1 MAKDRGPRRPTPA
14 DAPAPAPTRT
24 ISPGKQKFV
33 SIWSKAWGLLAAVLV
48 VFIAARLPATLQA
61 GDSSQLMR
69 DFGIV
74 IICFNLIMQ
83 ATRSTWPMTY
93 ALPLTVGGIAL
104 WLFGWLS

>member
-1 MAKDRGPRRPTPA
+1 VAKDRGPRRPTPA

-104 WLFGWLS
+104 WLFGWLA